1 MTCKMRKEKNEKND
15 NIAVADINKC
25 LTYTELEDQINITIK
40 KNSKIRYSTIRCC
53 YVKSRV

>member
-1 MTCKMRKEKNEKND
+1 MKKND

-40 KNSKIRYSTIRCC
+40 KY
-53 YVKSRV
+53 

>member
-1 MTCKMRKEKNEKND
+1 MKKND

-40 KNSKIRYSTIRCC
+40 KIQK
-53 YVKSRV
+53 